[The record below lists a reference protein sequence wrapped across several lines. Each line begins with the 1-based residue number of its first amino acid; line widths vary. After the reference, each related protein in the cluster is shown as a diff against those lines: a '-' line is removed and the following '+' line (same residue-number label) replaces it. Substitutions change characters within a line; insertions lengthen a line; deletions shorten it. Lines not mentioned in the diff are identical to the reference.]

1 MMLNFL
7 SRLRR
12 PADAKASRTAQ
23 AVALYVAGR
32 PVWTPRDYA
41 ALAREGFQRNPV
53 VHRSVRL
60 IAEAAA
66 ALPLSLLEGGRLLDA
81 HPLLSLM
88 RRPNLR
94 EGGARFLESVYG
106 HLLVSG
112 NAYLEAVAVDGAP
125 RELYAL
131 RPDRMR
137 VVPGQD
143 GWPAAYDYAVGA
155 ETVRFVQAGEIP
167 PILHL
172 TLFHPTDDHDG
183 LSPMEAA
190 AVPLDL
196 HNAAGHWNKALLDN
210 AARPSGALV
219 FASGS
224 TGAGMSEVQFA
235 RL

>member
-12 PADAKASRTAQ
+12 PADAKASRGAQ
-23 AVALYVAGR
+23 AIALYIAGR

-112 NAYLEAVAVDGAP
+112 NAYL
-125 RELYAL
+125 
-131 RPDRMR
+131 
-137 VVPGQD
+137 
-143 GWPAAYDYAVGA
+143 
-155 ETVRFVQAGEIP
+155 
-167 PILHL
+167 
-172 TLFHPTDDHDG
+172 
-183 LSPMEAA
+183 
-190 AVPLDL
+190 
-196 HNAAGHWNKALLDN
+196 
-210 AARPSGALV
+210 
-219 FASGS
+219 
-224 TGAGMSEVQFA
+224 
-235 RL
+235 